1 MITLDFRAER
11 AQEKV
16 EGEEPTKAKAEEIP
30 KPKASTRLIDVAPGR
45 YHVSTI
51 VSSKF
56 SKGRVY
62 LALDG
67 HRSDDMNPYLFVS
80 EDFGQSWKK
89 LHKNIPASAGSV
101 RVMVEDIE
109 NQNLLF
115 MGTEFGAWVSI
126 DRGKN
131 WTRFNNNLPTVP
143 VHDFKVHPLSGEL
156 IAGTHGRSAWA
167 VDIFALRQM
176 ATDAP
181 NVDVALYE
189 PNHVIR
195 WKREPERAPSGTRR
209 FVGENPDAN
218 AHIYFSLADRE
229 RQIKLWITDQDGE
242 TVKTLTP
249 DGGKGLHHISWN
261 MKLDGESGRRW
272 SRRVDLGIYK
282 VHLKVGDTTW
292 TESLEIIRD
301 PSMPDP
307 RWDR

>member
-1 MITLDFRAER
+1 
-11 AQEKV
+11 
-16 EGEEPTKAKAEEIP
+16 
-30 KPKASTRLIDVAPGR
+30 
-45 YHVSTI
+45 
-51 VSSKF
+51 
-56 SKGRVY
+56 
-62 LALDG
+62 
-67 HRSDDMNPYLFVS
+67 MNPYLFVS